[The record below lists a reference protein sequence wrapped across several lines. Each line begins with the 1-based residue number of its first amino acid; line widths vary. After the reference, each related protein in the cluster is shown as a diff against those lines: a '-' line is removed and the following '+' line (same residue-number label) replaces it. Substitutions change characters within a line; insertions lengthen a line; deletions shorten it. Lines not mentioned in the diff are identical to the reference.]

1 MIVGGSDEEA
11 ISTIS
16 EELTIINGTVTLS
29 DTPNNN
35 ILIDVQVKW
44 SENGQDFIEDVAYSC
59 LDKVVSVSTY
69 YDGKTLS
76 VTYLK
81 NKSGKLYQIGTG
93 TGSGV
98 SSFNDLSDKPTTISG
113 YGITDA
119 YTKTEVDSKITNI
132 DLSNIDQNILPSVSS
147 TYSIGSVDKRFKSL
161 YVDEAYLSTNTLYI
175 GDTPVLG
182 TNQDTILIKA
192 DIDQSITMASYG
204 TGDTTIQSASG
215 VNLTTSGMNADVK
228 VQAVGTNSKV
238 RLAGSG
244 GIELSDNTSIQSN
257 LSVSG
262 SLTVTGDVAINGS
275 TFTVNSTTVTTK
287 DNIIVLNNGEVG
299 SGVTAGRAGIKI
311 DRGDAVDY
319 ELVFDETDD
328 KFKVGQVGSTYE
340 TLATREYIST
350 YTPSYS
356 SIINKPTTISGYGIT
371 DAYTKTEVDTSLD
384 LKVDKI
390 VGKGLSTED
399 YSTAEKTKLS
409 GIESGAQVNTV
420 SSVAGKTGIVTLDK
434 ADVGLS
440 LADNTADASK
450 SVLSATK
457 LTTART
463 INGVSFNG
471 STDITINAV
480 DSTARI
486 ASSEKGVANGV
497 ATLDASGLVPSAQ
510 LPSYVDDVLEFATLS
525 VFPATGEAGKI
536 YVDLATN
543 KTYRWS
549 GTTYIYI
556 TSGAVDSVA
565 GKTGVVSLVK
575 ADVGLGNVDNTSDLN
590 KPISAATKT
599 ALNSKADTATT
610 LSGYGITDAYTKTQ
624 VDSKIGVSIQAY
636 NANTVIDSNYVH
648 TDNNYTTLEK
658 NKLSTLVNYSLP
670 IASNSILGG
679 IKIGTGLSID
689 SNGVVTNI
697 GAGQML
703 GNAST
708 KTINYSSKVISEN
721 INITSDI
728 NASAVG
734 PISISDGYIVSVADG
749 ARFVII

>member
-1 MIVGGSDEEA
+1 MAKIVQRAYNLTVNTWADLQALPLSKKVDGAQVTVIDSIGDTRSLGGTVVYQFVEQFAGTIDEWMIVGSSDEEA

-44 SENGQDFIEDVAYSC
+44 SESGQDFIEDVAYSC

-93 TGSGV
+93 ASSGV

-132 DLSNIDQNILPSVSS
+132 DLSNIDQNILPSTSS

-319 ELVFDETDD
+319 ELVFDEADD

-340 TLATREYIST
+340 TLATREYISA

-371 DAYTKTEVDTSLD
+371 DAYTKTEVDTSL
-384 LKVDKI
+384 
-390 VGKGLSTED
+390 S
-399 YSTAEKTKLS
+399 
-409 GIESGAQVNTV
+409 
-420 SSVAGKTGIVTLDK
+420 
-434 ADVGLS
+434 
-440 LADNTADASK
+440 
-450 SVLSATK
+450 
-457 LTTART
+457 
-463 INGVSFNG
+463 
-471 STDITINAV
+471 
-480 DSTARI
+480 
-486 ASSEKGVANGV
+486 
-497 ATLDASGLVPSAQ
+497 
-510 LPSYVDDVLEFATLS
+510 
-525 VFPATGEAGKI
+525 
-536 YVDLATN
+536 
-543 KTYRWS
+543 
-549 GTTYIYI
+549 
-556 TSGAVDSVA
+556 
-565 GKTGVVSLVK
+565 
-575 ADVGLGNVDNTSDLN
+575 
-590 KPISAATKT
+590 
-599 ALNSKADTATT
+599 SKANTATT

-624 VDSKIGVSIQAY
+624 VDSKVGVSIQAY

-679 IKIGTGLSID
+679 IKIGVGLSID
-689 SNGVVTNI
+689 SNGVVTNT

-703 GNAST
+703 GNAIT
-708 KTINYSSKVISEN
+708 KTISYNSKVISEN

-734 PISISDGYIVSVADG
+734 PISIADGYNVSIADG